1 MPSQYGIPE
10 NHSLILLPPSNKQSR
25 TILFTKQMANK
36 DLFEQAIADAKKL
49 KEISMANAKQAIE
62 EAFAPRIQEMFRMKL
77 SEIDDAT
84 AEVEDDIKDMMLE
97 DDMENMEEGEMTQ
110 TSPETVDE
118 MTLEEILAELELEE
132 DYQEEGEEPIQEAK
146 KKEDDEDAEE
156 ADDESSDSGEIVDM
170 SVDEF
175 QNMIKDV
182 LMDVLGKQ
190 GEAGEMEE
198 PAEEE
203 TKEGGKEKAEGED
216 ETIELAENGVISLDE
231 ILAELQ
237 DSNYM
242 EEDLKGMLG
251 KIGSGLKSAGKKVMS
266 SLSLAAQRAKYIKG
280 ATAEDGKGCTG
291 FDMTEAEVIACVSK
305 NYTART
311 GQKAERN
318 PEYYTVASS
327 GGPLSSVGF
336 TGAMEEGHDNMEED
350 LKGMLGKIG
359 SGLKSAGKKVMSS
372 LSLASERAKY
382 IKGATEEDGK
392 GCTGFDMTEAEVIAC
407 VSKNYT
413 ARTGQKA
420 ERNPDYHTVTSGG
433 GPLSSVGFT
442 GAMRES
448 ELNEAIQVI
457 NTLKSQLNEVNLLNA
472 KLLYVNKLF
481 KAKNLTEAQKVKV
494 ISAFDRATTIRE
506 TKNVY
511 AILSESLTTNA
522 APKKAQLKESL
533 GFASKPIGS
542 APARPIV
549 EADAYVYRMQQLA
562 GLRQPNI

>member
-1 MPSQYGIPE
+1 
-10 NHSLILLPPSNKQSR
+10 
-25 TILFTKQMANK
+25 MANK

-84 AEVEDDIKDMMLE
+84 AEAEDDIE
-97 DDMENMEEGEMTQ
+97 DTENMEEGIEDDYTDNTQ
-110 TSPETVDE
+110 YSPQSPVDE

-132 DYQEEGEEPIQEAK
+132 GEEAEEPIQEAK

-156 ADDESSDSGEIVDM
+156 ADDESSDSGEIVDL

-175 QNMIKDV
+175 VDLIKSALADA
-182 LMDVLGKQ
+182 MGGAKEE
-190 GEAGEMEE
+190 EAEPEAEETE
-198 PAEEE
+198 PAEKE
-203 TKEGGKEKAEGED
+203 EGGEEKSAEGD
-216 ETIELAENGVISLDE
+216 VIPLDE
-231 ILAELQ
+231 ILAQL
-237 DSNYM
+237 
-242 EEDLKGMLG
+242 EE
-251 KIGSGLKSAGKKVMS
+251 SGYTEEGTMS
-266 SLSLAAQRAKYIKG
+266 SLRGMGRKALDVLGGASERAQYIIG
-280 ATAEDGKGCTG
+280 ATAEDARSCTG
-291 FDMTEAEVIACVSK
+291 FDMTEEEVIACVSR

-311 GQKAERN
+311 GQEAVRN
-318 PEYYTVASS
+318 PEYVTVATS
-327 GGPLSSVGF
+327 GGPLSTTGF
-336 TGAMEEGHDNMEED
+336 TGAMEEGRLGQFLKTAAGKVGGALRKANTYIDSSIIGATPKAIEACRSEKSKGDDAYYACLKLKHKEFTGKD
-350 LKGMLGKIG
+350 LESATFGGDYEKGDYGTNTQSIRQGK
-359 SGLKSAGKKVMSS
+359 LAEKSAGN
-372 LSLASERAKY
+372 
-382 IKGATEEDGK
+382 
-392 GCTGFDMTEAEVIAC
+392 TG
-407 VSKNYT
+407 
-413 ARTGQKA
+413 
-420 ERNPDYHTVTSGG
+420 
-433 GPLSSVGFT
+433 
-442 GAMRES
+442 

-457 NTLKSQLNEVNLLNA
+457 NALKSQLNEVNLLNA

-506 TKNVY
+506 TKNIY